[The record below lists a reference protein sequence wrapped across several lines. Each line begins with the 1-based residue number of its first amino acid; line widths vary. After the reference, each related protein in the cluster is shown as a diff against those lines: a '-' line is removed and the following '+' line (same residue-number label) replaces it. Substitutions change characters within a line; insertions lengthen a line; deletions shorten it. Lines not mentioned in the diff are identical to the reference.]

1 MEGEAPHAPTVLPA
15 RRRHGRPRL
24 AAAWKSSTC
33 RDTTLAYS
41 FTRACAKVPVTLAL
55 TWWVWC
61 GGVVCLA
68 CRYGSWKAMYDA
80 DPTAFEEFTP
90 PYFTVTPDR

>member
-1 MEGEAPHAPTVLPA
+1 MGEARHAPTVLPVQ
-15 RRRHGRPRL
+15 RHHGRPRL
-24 AAAWKSSTC
+24 GAAWKSSAW
-33 RDTTLAYS
+33 RDTTLAYA
-41 FTRACAKVPVTLAL
+41 FARACAKVPGSHAL
-55 TWWVWC
+55 TWAVWC
-61 GGVVCLA
+61 VRVV